1 MSEKFQIINGKKVP
15 VIDCET
21 ITTYR
26 NKLTGQIYS
35 SKEEAD
41 KDINN
46 PTTVTEKEHVVTDI
60 VVKPASLFFD
70 LSSQ

>member
-1 MSEKFQIINGKKVP
+1 MSEKFQVINGKKVP

-21 ITTYR
+21 ITTFR
-26 NKLTGQIYS
+26 NKLTGQVYS

-41 KDINN
+41 KDISN
-46 PTTVTEKEHVVTDI
+46 PATVTKKEHVVTDI

-70 LSSQ
+70 LSS

>member
-26 NKLTGQIYS
+26 NKLTGQVYS

-41 KDINN
+41 QDINN
-46 PTTVTEKEHVVTDI
+46 PTTVTKKEHVVTDI